1 MRILIGGLCALTVSA
16 CAAPLSNPAPLAHTM
31 APSGDPAVYMIVLGK
46 VHDRP
51 AFMAG
56 YAAKLPPLYEKFGGE
71 YVALS
76 RELIVFEGE
85 PGFESVV
92 IARWPSE
99 AAARAFWTSPEYEE
113 LIRARTENEWGDF
126 TVVIVP
132 ALPAPVQRAP
142 TLEN

>member
-1 MRILIGGLCALTVSA
+1 MRTFFWCFFALVLAGCAT
-16 CAAPLSNPAPLAHTM
+16 APRQADAGTEPASKDA
-31 APSGDPAVYMIVLGK
+31 GVYMIVLGK
-46 VHDRP
+46 VYDRA
-51 AFMAG
+51 AFMSG

-76 RELIVFEGE
+76 RELIIFEGE

-113 LIRARTENEWGDF
+113 LIRARTENGWGDF

-132 ALPAPVQRAP
+132 ALMSPVQRAP
-142 TLEN
+142 ALEN